1 MIWNYAWIG
10 LYLEAANPCFGFT
23 FLNKVNPKYFA
34 FTQSGEVRVKCV
46 KQRGNPADKGYRR
59 NNESQ
64 GKGGI
69 FWGWV
74 LVGVR

>member
-34 FTQSGEVRVKCV
+34 FIHSGEVRVKCV
-46 KQRGNPADKGYRR
+46 KQRGNTADM
-59 NNESQ
+59 
-64 GKGGI
+64 GI
-69 FWGWV
+69 
-74 LVGVR
+74 LAK